1 MLRVQAISF
10 FLLVLLLSPLAACW
24 LWNSLGRDF
33 PRLPRISYA
42 KSLVLVAIWGLLSLV
57 VLTMI
62 ATTREMM
69 TPGSWRKQGLLYR
82 AAGSP
87 PAAPDDTPGKKQP

>member
-1 MLRVQAISF
+1 MEAISF
-10 FLLVLLLSPLAACW
+10 FLLVLLLAPLAARW

-33 PRLPRISYA
+33 PRLPRIGYG

-82 AAGSP
+82 AASP
-87 PAAPDDTPGKKQP
+87 PAAAPDDMPGKKRP